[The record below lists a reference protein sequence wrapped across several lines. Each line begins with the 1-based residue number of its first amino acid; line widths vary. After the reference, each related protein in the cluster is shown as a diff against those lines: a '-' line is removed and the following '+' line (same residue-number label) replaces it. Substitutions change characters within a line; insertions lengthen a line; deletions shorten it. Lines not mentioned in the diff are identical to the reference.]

1 MTANKCIQ
9 KLLRFKGLKVVD
21 FAFEGTRR
29 LVILVKPH
37 KNGCCCP
44 ECGRRCKIVRTLQQ
58 VRWWRGNQGRAWI

>member
-29 LVILVKPH
+29 LSSLVKPG
-37 KNGCCCP
+37 KNKSPGRGSIREQHIDLSIP
-44 ECGRRCKIVRTLQQ
+44 EGKDSVGKL
-58 VRWWRGNQGRAWI
+58 